1 VQKET
6 TKNQEA
12 VNNGSIFRS
21 EVVTGLDWSALVL
34 LSLITEK
41 HIQAAEQ

>member
-1 VQKET
+1 VQKDT

-12 VNNGSIFRS
+12 INSGSIFRS
-21 EVVTGLDWSALVL
+21 EFVTGVDWSELVL